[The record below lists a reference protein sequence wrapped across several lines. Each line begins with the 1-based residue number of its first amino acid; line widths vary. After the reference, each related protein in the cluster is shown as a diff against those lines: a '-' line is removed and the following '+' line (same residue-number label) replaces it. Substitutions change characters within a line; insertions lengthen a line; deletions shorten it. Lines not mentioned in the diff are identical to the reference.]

1 VYLVPPRR
9 ALVPPQAQ
17 ELDCVVANHSSYP
30 GGGGASVPASACAHA
45 IGTLSKPRTAP
56 DARRHTMSR
65 PVDGFLVETQKIA
78 PGSVAVTAHSPNRM
92 EDSKA
97 SSGGTPRPCKAT
109 TMAPSRTPQPPTEI
123 GSMEMSRTVG

>member
-1 VYLVPPRR
+1 MKTDSDLVRPSAVRPASTPKWLPTFFRVR
-9 ALVPPQAQ
+9 SAGAR
-17 ELDCVVANHSSYP
+17 ELDH
-30 GGGGASVPASACAHA
+30 H
-45 IGTLSKPRTAP
+45 II
-56 DARRHTMSR
+56 SR
-65 PVDGFLVETQKIA
+65 PVDGFLAETQKIA

-123 GSMEMSRTVG
+123 GSMEMSRTVGTT